1 MFQRSCTAQC
11 KVCAGPHSY
20 VNCDPALL
28 GEAQK
33 EQLLKLRGQQGSQ
46 GAKPDSLRRG
56 DTAKDKAKTKKLEQV
71 REGWWAP
78 THVEAEVTPGKRASR
93 TAQHKQN
100 RLTEVSGDFISTG
113 EEAAVL
119 ELLSPMLADKTCEAC
134 GKEAQVLGFT
144 SKNNFRGHSS
154 LGFLRD
160 FSAFH
165 HICTP
170 SGQFESI

>member
-1 MFQRSCTAQC
+1 MGEVWGRYGGGYGGDMGEMCLRGHRADGCQAPC

-20 VNCDPALL
+20 VNCDPAQLS
-28 GEAQK
+28 EAQK

-93 TAQHKQN
+93 AACRKQH
-100 RLTEVSGDFISTG
+100 RLTEHAGHL
-113 EEAAVL
+113 AALDVI
-119 ELLSPMLADKTCEAC
+119 A
-134 GKEAQVLGFT
+134 
-144 SKNNFRGHSS
+144 S
-154 LGFLRD
+154 LKRTVR
-160 FSAFH
+160 H
-165 HICTP
+165 PI
-170 SGQFESI
+170 